1 MSGGTADLGRAAP
14 AAPAPGTT
22 LGGFTLEQPL
32 WRLAAGDV
40 YRASAQGHAA
50 TVIVVRAEVA
60 GIPAARDA
68 ILAAAR
74 RAAKLPEGRHLVR
87 TLGAGVEGD
96 TLWVALEEIDGS
108 LVRDLLARKRDAGG
122 GGFGARGAG
131 NLVIGVAGA
140 LAAAPDH
147 THGALSV
154 ESVVVNRS
162 GRVRVLDLALGPG
175 VAAAIAAG
183 RMKPTA
189 TTAPEIA
196 GGGAL
201 AETADVFS
209 LGALLYEV
217 LVGRPLQKGGPRPSE
232 VVVGLT
238 KQIDE
243 LIARMC
249 ARDPDK
255 RFGSVEVVKE
265 LIAEALGRGGAI
277 DEAAEPAPGASQP
290 SLAAASQPSLAQ
302 ALSSPG
308 IAIAQASDPALAA
321 ALADTTE
328 KWLVQ
333 KGRLDYGPFSLADI
347 VQQIKSHQIVA
358 GNVMIDKDSGG
369 RFNVEEHPILGP
381 MVEEARFAKDTAR
394 RAEAEERHQ
403 SSAKTRGAMF
413 FGVIAVGVIGLGIG
427 TVFLV
432 KKLGSDEGKSASG
445 VEAVGGGKLDIKV
458 SMPKA
463 PPKVAHKGGGGHHG
477 GGHAGGAG
485 GNSSDTLTFDMSG
498 DDDDDSGAP
507 LDMGTV
513 YNVYSRKAGA
523 LVGCAQRNG
532 VSDAAI
538 AISIDG
544 KSGRVTRVTVNG
556 GTSGDL
562 YNCLSNVLHSL
573 QFPTT
578 TAPRTRAEFNLGG

>member
-40 YRASAQGHAA
+40 YRAQAQGHAA
-50 TVIVVRAEVA
+50 TLIVVRPEIAA
-60 GIPAARDA
+60 IPAARDA
-68 ILAAAR
+68 IVAAAK
-74 RAAKLPEGRHLVR
+74 RAAKLPEARHLVR
-87 TLGAGVEGD
+87 TLGGGVDGNAV
-96 TLWVALEEIDGS
+96 WVAVEEIDGS

-140 LAAAPDH
+140 LAAATDH
-147 THGALSV
+147 THGALGV
-154 ESVVVNRS
+154 ESVIVNRS

-175 VAAAIAAG
+175 VVAAIAAG
-183 RMKPTA
+183 RMKPTP
-189 TTAPEIA
+189 TTAPELA
-196 GGGAL
+196 GGAPL
-201 AETADVFS
+201 AETADVYS

-217 LVGRPLQKGGPRPSE
+217 LVGVPLQKGGPRPSE
-232 VVVGLT
+232 AVLGLT

-277 DEAAEPAPGASQP
+277 DETTPVPGASQP
-290 SLAAASQPSLAQ
+290 SLAAASQPSLAV

-308 IAIAQASDPALAA
+308 IQLPSASDPALGA

-347 VQQIKSHQIVA
+347 VQQIKANQIVA
-358 GNVMIDKDSGG
+358 GNVMIDKDSGV

-403 SSAKTRGAMF
+403 SSSKKRGAVVY
-413 FGVIAVGVIGLGIG
+413 GAIALGVIGLGVG
-427 TVFLV
+427 AVMLV
-432 KKLGSDEGKSASG
+432 KALGSDEGKTANG
-445 VEAVGGGKLDIKV
+445 VQAVEGGKLDIKV
-458 SMPKA
+458 SMPKE

-477 GGHAGGAG
+477 GGGGGGHAG

-498 DDDDDSGAP
+498 DDDDDSGSP

-513 YNVYSRKAGA
+513 YNVYSRRAGD

-544 KSGRVTRVTVNG
+544 KSGRVTSVKVNG
-556 GTSGDL
+556 GTSGSL
-562 YNCLSNVLHSL
+562 YSCLSGVLRSL

>member
-1 MSGGTADLGRAAP
+1 
-14 AAPAPGTT
+14 
-22 LGGFTLEQPL
+22 
-32 WRLAAGDV
+32 
-40 YRASAQGHAA
+40 
-50 TVIVVRAEVA
+50 
-60 GIPAARDA
+60 
-68 ILAAAR
+68 
-74 RAAKLPEGRHLVR
+74 
-87 TLGAGVEGD
+87 
-96 TLWVALEEIDGS
+96 
-108 LVRDLLARKRDAGG
+108 
-122 GGFGARGAG
+122 
-131 NLVIGVAGA
+131 
-140 LAAAPDH
+140 
-147 THGALSV
+147 
-154 ESVVVNRS
+154 
-162 GRVRVLDLALGPG
+162 VLDLALGPG

-183 RMKPTA
+183 RVKPLP

-196 GGGAL
+196 SGGAL
-201 AETADVFS
+201 AETADVYS

-217 LVGRPLQKGGPRPSE
+217 LVGVPLQKGGPRPSE
-232 VVVGLT
+232 AVVGLT

-249 ARDPDK
+249 ARDADK

-277 DEAAEPAPGASQP
+277 DETTPVPGTGPGASQP
-290 SLAAASQPSLAQ
+290 GMMAAASQPSLAV

-308 IAIAQASDPALAA
+308 IQLPQASDPALAA

-347 VQQIKSHQIVA
+347 VQQIKAHQIVA
-358 GNVMIDKDSGG
+358 GNVMMDKDSGG

-403 SSAKTRGAMF
+403 SSSKKRGAAVY
-413 FGVIAVGVIGLGIG
+413 GAIALGVIGLGVG
-427 TVFLV
+427 TVMLV
-432 KKLGSDEGKSASG
+432 KKLGSDEGKTANG

-458 SMPKA
+458 NMPKE

-477 GGHAGGAG
+477 GGGGG
-485 GNSSDTLTFDMSG
+485 HNPGNSSDTLSFDMSG
-498 DDDDDSGAP
+498 DDDDDSGSP

-513 YNVYSRKAGA
+513 YNVYSRRAGD

-544 KSGRVTRVTVNG
+544 KSGRVTSVKVNG
-556 GTSGDL
+556 GTSGSL
-562 YNCLSNVLHSL
+562 YSCLSGVLRSL

-578 TAPRTRAEFNLGG
+578 TAPRTRAEFTLGG

>member
-32 WRLAAGDV
+32 WRITAGDV
-40 YRASAQGHAA
+40 YRATAQGHPA
-50 TVIVVRAEVA
+50 TLIVVRPEIAA
-60 GIPAARDA
+60 TPGARDA
-68 ILAAAR
+68 LVAAAK
-74 RAAKLPEGRHLVR
+74 RAATLPEGRHLVR
-87 TLGAGVEGD
+87 TLGAGVQGD
-96 TLWVALEEIDGS
+96 TVWVALEEIDGS

-140 LAAAPDH
+140 LAAASDH
-147 THGALSV
+147 THGALGV
-154 ESVVVNRS
+154 ESVVVNRN
-162 GRVRVLDLALGPG
+162 GRVRVLDLGLGPG

-183 RMKPTA
+183 RVKPLA

-196 GGGAL
+196 GGAAL
-201 AETADVFS
+201 AETADVYS

-277 DEAAEPAPGASQP
+277 DEGADAAAASQP
-290 SLAAASQPSLAQ
+290 SLAAASQPSLAV

-308 IAIAQASDPALAA
+308 IQVPPASDPALAA

-358 GNVMIDKDSGG
+358 GNVMIDKDSGV

-381 MVEEARFAKDTAR
+381 MVDEARFAKDTMR

-403 SSAKTRGAMF
+403 SSAKTRGAVVY
-413 FGVIAVGVIGLGIG
+413 GAIALGVIGLAVG

-432 KKLGSDEGKSASG
+432 KKLGSDEGKQASG
-445 VEAVGGGKLDIKV
+445 VESVGGGKLDIKV
-458 SMPKA
+458 SMPKE

-477 GGHAGGAG
+477 GGGGG
-485 GNSSDTLTFDMSG
+485 HTGNASDTLTFDMSG
-498 DDDDDSGAP
+498 DDDDDSGSP

-513 YNVYSRKAGA
+513 YNVYSRRAGD

-532 VSDAAI
+532 ASDAAI

-544 KSGRVTRVTVNG
+544 KSGRVVAVKVNG
-556 GTSGDL
+556 GTSGPL
-562 YNCLSNVLHSL
+562 FSCLNSVLRSL